1 MLSSMRNRSR
11 FTLNRWRA
19 RNESNSGRERLIGR
33 LETLVNG
40 AIEKFTPERV
50 VDIKYSSAI
59 DGRYHEHYYSAM
71 VILKD
76 EEDKKDG
83 NETSM

>member
-1 MLSSMRNRSR
+1 M
-11 FTLNRWRA
+11 
-19 RNESNSGRERLIGR
+19 ERLTFEGNFCDIAQCR
-33 LETLVNG
+33 ELPC
-40 AIEKFTPERV
+40 IEKFTPERV

-59 DGRYHEHYYSAM
+59 NGRSHEHYYSAM

-83 NETSM
+83 

>member
-1 MLSSMRNRSR
+1 MKVILV
-11 FTLNRWRA
+11 
-19 RNESNSGRERLIGR
+19 ESDLIGR

-59 DGRYHEHYYSAM
+59 DGRYHEYLGRLRSAQIRAVLYWREYRARM
-71 VILKD
+71 RD
-76 EEDKKDG
+76 EVR
-83 NETSM
+83 

>member
-1 MLSSMRNRSR
+1 MKVILV
-11 FTLNRWRA
+11 
-19 RNESNSGRERLIGR
+19 ESDLIGR

-59 DGRYHEHYYSAM
+59 DSRSQNHDNSAM

>member
-1 MLSSMRNRSR
+1 MKVIMI
-11 FTLNRWRA
+11 
-19 RNESNSGRERLIGR
+19 ESDSLGR
-33 LETLVNG
+33 LEVLVNR

-50 VDIKYSSAI
+50 VGIKYSCAI
-59 DGRYHEHYYSAM
+59 DGKYQEHYYSAM

-76 EEDKKDG
+76 EEGKQDG

>member
-1 MLSSMRNRSR
+1 MKVIL
-11 FTLNRWRA
+11 A
-19 RNESNSGRERLIGR
+19 ESDLIGR

-59 DGRYHEHYYSAM
+59 DGSCHEHYYSAM

-76 EEDKKDG
+76 EEGKKDG
-83 NETSM
+83 

>member
-1 MLSSMRNRSR
+1 MSR
-11 FTLNRWRA
+11 EQRVCMTCHKRFDAINDRQRFCSKPCYL
-19 RNESNSGRERLIGR
+19 
-33 LETLVNG
+33 
-40 AIEKFTPERV
+40 IEKFTPERV

-59 DGRYHEHYYSAM
+59 DGRSHEHYYSAM